1 MLELSNTILI
11 AIKNAGS
18 FASDGDKKVTRKRS
32 HKFENGIKE
41 KKKPRVT
48 AFKNRTTLVKFNSR
62 YVKVK
67 LAQLDDNIKLSWSKV
82 SCDNSKQR
90 LWEEFCF
97 ISKGQYLLKSKY
109 AFQRCWFDSLESLVA
124 FAHPVIIAVSFK
136 KISWNLFCLRR
147 IMMEKR
153 GSSRLVVTIGLG
165 LHRQIGR
172 K

>member
-1 MLELSNTILI
+1 METRRLQENVHISLKMEL
-11 AIKNAGS
+11 K
-18 FASDGDKKVTRKRS
+18 
-32 HKFENGIKE
+32 

-48 AFKNRTTLVKFNSR
+48 AFKNRTTLVKLNSR

-67 LAQLDDNIKLSWSKV
+67 LKQLDDNIKLSWSKV
-82 SCDNSKQR
+82 TSDNSKQR

-97 ISKGQYLLKSKY
+97 KSKGQYLLKSKY

-124 FAHPVIIAVSFK
+124 FAHPVIIAVNFK

-147 IMMEKR
+147 IIKLMEKR
-153 GSSRLVVTIGLG
+153 GSSRLVVTIGLA